1 MEKGWSKIKTYL
13 NPIEAEI
20 VRLMLVENGIPAVVL
35 NKQDSSY
42 HFGKIELLVQEENVD
57 IAMQMIDDNENVE
70 EGDVN

>member
-20 VRLMLVENGIPAVVL
+20 VRLMLVENGIPAVIL

-42 HFGKIELLVQEENVD
+42 HFGKIELFVHDDNVD
-57 IAMQMIDDNENVE
+57 EAVKMIDESENIGEDN
-70 EGDVN
+70 VN